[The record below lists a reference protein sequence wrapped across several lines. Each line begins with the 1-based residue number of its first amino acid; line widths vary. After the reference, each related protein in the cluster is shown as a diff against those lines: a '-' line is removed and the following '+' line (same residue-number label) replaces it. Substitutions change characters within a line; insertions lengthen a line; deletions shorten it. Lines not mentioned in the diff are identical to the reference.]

1 MTDATSRYAHRRAV
15 TNHKKSRSVK
25 EMQTSKNVVSRGR
38 GPLSRGPSRRSAAFK
53 LMTQSHND
61 DNRSEFNKD
70 AEDKRAALLRQQLQ
84 DNSVSIMKI
93 QQRTHLMQKMRKSAQ
108 ESTWPS
114 TKFTSFRGTNNHS

>member
-1 MTDATSRYAHRRAV
+1 
-15 TNHKKSRSVK
+15 
-25 EMQTSKNVVSRGR
+25 MQTSKNVVSRGR
-38 GPLSRGPSRRSAAFK
+38 GPFSRGPSRRSPAFK
-53 LMTQSHND
+53 LMTQSHN

-114 TKFTSFRGTNNHS
+114 TKFASFRGANNHS